1 MTEDQP
7 KRVLKIILIGTL
19 FQERHFNRTMKVLA
33 EMEANEAKVVQ
44 KIEED
49 KQQIL
54 RETEEIRKK
63 MRFLEEE
70 ERKLDME
77 ILQTK
82 RHKPNP
88 PAASPI
94 TFGNPAAMIS
104 PSPSLTYPQFG
115 GGMAMMM
122 FSTPGPAT
130 AAKRTGSRTS
140 DLGSGSKK
148 YRHHHQQHQAP
159 SKVADKFGINFF

>member
-1 MTEDQP
+1 
-7 KRVLKIILIGTL
+7 
-19 FQERHFNRTMKVLA
+19 
-33 EMEANEAKVVQ
+33 MEANEAKVIQ

-49 KQQIL
+49 KHQIL

-77 ILQTK
+77 ISQTK
-82 RHKPNP
+82 RHKHNP

-94 TFGNPAAMIS
+94 TFADPTAMMS
-104 PSPSLTYPQFG
+104 PTSSLPEFR

-148 YRHHHQQHQAP
+148 YRQHQHHHHQAP
-159 SKVADKFGINFF
+159 SKVAGKFGRNFF

>member
-1 MTEDQP
+1 
-7 KRVLKIILIGTL
+7 
-19 FQERHFNRTMKVLA
+19 
-33 EMEANEAKVVQ
+33 MEANEAKVLQ

-54 RETEEIRKK
+54 RETEEIKKK
-63 MRFLEEE
+63 MRYLEEE

-77 ILQTK
+77 LLQTK

-94 TFGNPAAMIS
+94 TFANPAAMMS
-104 PSPSLTYPQFG
+104 PTSSLPEFR

-148 YRHHHQQHQAP
+148 YRHHHPAP
-159 SKVADKFGINFF
+159 SKVAGKFGRNFF

>member
-1 MTEDQP
+1 
-7 KRVLKIILIGTL
+7 
-19 FQERHFNRTMKVLA
+19 MKVLA

-63 MRFLEEE
+63 MRYLEEE
-70 ERKLDME
+70 ERKLDIE
-77 ILQTK
+77 ISQTK
-82 RHKPNP
+82 RHK
-88 PAASPI
+88 PI